1 MEKEREKN
9 QINKIRNEDGGIPI
23 GSTGIQRI
31 IRENY
36 QELCVI
42 KMDELEDMD
51 KFLEGYNFPKLK
63 QEKME
68 SLNRHV
74 THREI
79 KTVIR
84 NFTANK
90 TPRPESFTAE
100 FYLLFQE

>member
-51 KFLEGYNFPKLK
+51 KFLETDNFPKLK
-63 QEKME
+63 QEE
-68 SLNRHV
+68 IENLSRHV
-74 THREI
+74 TSTGIE
-79 KTVIR
+79 TVI
-84 NFTANK
+84 
-90 TPRPESFTAE
+90 
-100 FYLLFQE
+100 